1 MEEGREKASDSKRGQ
16 GMDSKNFG
24 EKRQKEGKPIFTVL
38 SASHISLTP
47 QLSSFHSWSFN
58 SPQRE
63 GKKPVSLLTSAPF
76 PQTSYHPFPTMVP
89 PHFAS
94 ALLICPT
101 GSTPTLTQGLL
112 KPLCCPDGNLHLR
125 LKTKKFL
132 RAACSVWAEE
142 MLDWAYKLREKEYC
156 QVGSGVPSIGERSKS
171 WKREGL
177 SNYSPSSSTPQTHS
191 WMDFP
196 RSSSWSI
203 GQNHFSNCP
212 LMAPTP

>member
-1 MEEGREKASDSKRGQ
+1 MEEGREKASDSKRGR
-16 GMDSKNFG
+16 GMDSKTFG
-24 EKRQKEGKPIFTVL
+24 GKRQKEEKPIFMVL

-63 GKKPVSLLTSAPF
+63 GKKPVSLLTSSAPF
-76 PQTSYHPFPTMVP
+76 PQTSYPFPTMVP

-101 GSTPTLTQGLL
+101 GSTPTLTPWVL
-112 KPLCCPDGNLHLR
+112 KPLYCPDGNLHLK
-125 LKTKKFL
+125 LKSKRFL
-132 RAACSVWAEE
+132 GAACSVWAEE
-142 MLDWAYKLREKEYC
+142 MLDWAYKLIEKEYC
-156 QVGSGVPSIGERSKS
+156 QAGSGVPCIGERSKF
-171 WKREGL
+171 WKREEL
-177 SNYSPSSSTPQTHS
+177 SNYSPSSLAPQTHS

-196 RSSSWSI
+196 HSSSWSI

-212 LMAPTP
+212 LVDPTP